1 MTKARRHQSSRTT
14 RKPAPQATNM
24 FDADQ
29 IANAFFDIKLTLS
42 NQRDDEQYIRVK
54 FDDDVKKLL
63 RNTLLGLQSSRQI
76 IPEDQ
81 ISAMHPMVR
90 SIREA
95 YGRYYARLEAEFD
108 AIDDQDDDAAIGY
121 FEEKSFEVPS
131 VKEARSML
139 ARSMSQWQQDAY
151 EDALK
156 VCILHTN
163 FVRTPTKVNGR
174 TGYKIGF
181 ASHVPPVTMKPI
193 AGVDVDQDDWDKSVV
208 ENGFVPLPRP
218 TTITEVDARIGLME
232 SLFEQYPI
240 FAIRLNQVFGKLIDV
255 LSALAHGDTT
265 LEIGDMDEIG
275 FHFVGMDEVMAGLT
289 VADADDDNDD
299 GGQGTPVTALR
310 EVAENTGDQPQIS

>member
-1 MTKARRHQSSRTT
+1 MPKVRRPQPSRTKKST
-14 RKPAPQATNM
+14 PKVTSM

-29 IANAFFDIKLTLS
+29 IENAFFDIKLTLS
-42 NQRDDEQYIRVK
+42 NERDDEQYIRVK

-95 YGRYYARLEAEFD
+95 YGRYYAKLEAEFD
-108 AIDDQDDDAAIGY
+108 AIEDQEDDSTIGY

-193 AGVDVDQDDWDKSVV
+193 ADVDQDAWDTSVV

-218 TTITEVDARIGLME
+218 KTITEIDARIGLME
-232 SLFEQYPI
+232 SLFEQYPV

-255 LSALAHGDTT
+255 LSALAHGDVT

-275 FHFVGMDEVMAGLT
+275 FHFVGMDEIMAGLAVT
-289 VADADDDNDD
+289 DADDDDDD